1 MQPTAKDC
9 RRAPM
14 PAWLTSVVSEYGRG
28 CADRLAGPGEPEAA
42 IRGPIEQLLAGFG
55 DAMSLNVVPHG
66 ESALDG
72 LSVRPDYA
80 VRVDGAITGYL
91 EVKRP
96 GTPLSPDSF
105 RGHNKQQWE
114 RLNDLPNLIYTNGHE
129 WRLWRAGELAYEP
142 VEFRGDLATSKEA
155 LSVHEDAFEHLVRDF
170 LTWSPTPIRSVRRLV
185 KAVAPLTRLLRA
197 EVLDQLGREAVAV
210 REGSPRDEQPFSG
223 LARDWRSLLFP
234 TGSDATFADGY
245 AQTVTFALLL
255 ARSEDIPLAGRDL
268 HGVGDDL
275 GLRHSLMGR
284 ALQLLT
290 GHVSTNFRVTL
301 DLMVRVIAV
310 VEWPRIRAS
319 NVDAYLHLYEHFL
332 EEYDPDLRQA
342 SGSYYTPR
350 EVVDTMVRLTGDVL
364 ERRLDLPKRFAAP
377 EVVTVDPAM
386 GTGTYLHAI
395 IGQVAEHVIAHD
407 GVGAVPGALADLTKR
422 LVGFELQMGPYT
434 VAEMR
439 AADMI
444 RRYSATLDED
454 GLRFYVTNTLDDPHQ
469 EETQLASTY
478 APLSRSRREANR
490 VKADTPVTVV
500 IANPP
505 YRERSEGQGGWIE
518 SGRPASG
525 ERSPLEA
532 FRAEGNGRF
541 EYVLKNL
548 YVYFWRWATWKVF
561 DAHPGDQHGVVCF
574 ISTSGYVGGP
584 GFRGMREYLRRT
596 SSEGWIINV
605 SPEGHRPDVP
615 TRVFP
620 GVQQPLAIG
629 IFYRRAEE
637 SPDQPAIVHYAEV
650 RGRRAE
656 KYLRLGQLDLDEVAD
671 WRDAR
676 SDWQAPF
683 TPAALS
689 SWDDYP
695 ALADL
700 LRVSSPG
707 VKPNRT
713 WVYSPSLELLE
724 ARWRRLVGEP
734 NLEEKETLF
743 KRTRDRTLTST
754 PLPLPGRTGRARLA
768 VESGAME
775 VPVRSAHRSFE
786 RQYLIPDGRVL
797 DTARPE
803 LWSAADVDDQL
814 FIIEQ
819 HAAPISS
826 GPGVVLSALIPDMDM
841 FNGRGGR
848 AFPLYRARRFSNL
861 TTGLTALLTETY
873 QSRVE
878 PADVAAYVAG
888 VVAHP
893 AFTARFKDELTTPGV
908 RVPLTA
914 DPVVWA
920 QAVALGKEVVWAQTF
935 GERFADPGSGRAPGS
950 IRFPVGDDRR
960 ITSLTPVP
968 TDLPTDMWYDD
979 ATRTLHLDGGSFGP
993 VDQRAWAY
1001 DVGGMNVLTKWFS
1014 YRKRRPGGRKST
1026 PLDHMHVARWPAE
1039 WTSDLID
1046 VLSVLT
1052 RLVSLEEEQSSLL
1065 DAVLAGG
1072 LLTGDA
1078 VRSFDASQQGTL
1090 L

>member
-1 MQPTAKDC
+1 
-9 RRAPM
+9 M
-14 PAWLTSVVSEYGRG
+14 PAWLTRVVSDYGQA
-28 CADRLAGPGEPEAA
+28 CAERLVGPGEPEAA

-55 DAMSLNVVPHG
+55 DAMSLHVVPHG
-66 ESALDG
+66 ESALEG

-80 VRVDGAITGYL
+80 VRVGGAITGYL

-96 GTPLSPDSF
+96 GTPLDPGSF

-114 RLNDLPNLIYTNGHE
+114 RLKDLPNLIYTNGHE

-142 VEFRGDLATSKEA
+142 VEFVGELTTAGRGIAVPDA
-155 LSVHEDAFEHLVRDF
+155 AFEQLVRDF
-170 LTWSPTPIRSVRRLV
+170 LTWSPAPIRSVRRLV

-197 EVLDQLGREAVAV
+197 EVLDQLAREAGSI

-223 LARDWRSLLFP
+223 LAADWRTLLFP

-255 ARSEDIPLAGRDL
+255 ARSEDIALAGRDL
-268 HGVGDDL
+268 HSVGDDL

-301 DLMVRVIAV
+301 DLMVRVIAA

-332 EEYDPDLRQA
+332 EEYDPALRQA

-364 ERRLDLPKRFAAP
+364 ERKLDLPRKFASP
-377 EVVTVDPAM
+377 EVITVDPAM

-395 IGQVAEHVIAHD
+395 IGQVAEQVIAHD
-407 GVGAVPGALADLTKR
+407 GPGAIPGALADLTKR

-444 RRYSATLDED
+444 RSYNASTGED

-518 SGRPASG
+518 SGRPTDG
-525 ERSPLEA
+525 ERPPLEA
-532 FRAEGNGRF
+532 FRAEGNGRY

-574 ISTSGYVGGP
+574 ISTSGYVSGP

-596 SSEGWIINV
+596 STEGWVINV
-605 SPEGHRPDVP
+605 SPEGHRPDVA

-629 IFYRRAEE
+629 LFYRRSGE
-637 SPDQPAIVHYAEV
+637 DLQRPATIHYAEV
-650 RGRRAE
+650 RGRRGD
-656 KYLRLGQLDLDEVAD
+656 KYESLALLDLDESTD
-671 WRDAR
+671 WRNAR
-676 SDWQAPF
+676 EEWQAPF
-683 TPAALS
+683 TPAART
-689 SWDDYP
+689 SWDEYP
-695 ALADL
+695 ALSDL
-700 LRVSSPG
+700 LRTSSPG

-713 WVYSPSLELLE
+713 WVYSPSEGLLE

-734 NLEEKETLF
+734 NLEEKEALF
-743 KRTRDRTLTST
+743 KRTGDRSLAST
-754 PLPLPGRTGRARLA
+754 AQPLHGRRGRAPLS
-768 VESGAME
+768 VEAGRME
-775 VPVRSAHRSFE
+775 APVATAHRSFE
-786 RQYLIPDGRVL
+786 RQYVIPDGRLL
-797 DTARPE
+797 DRARPD
-803 LWSAADVDDQL
+803 LWAVADLDGQL
-814 FIIEQ
+814 FINEQ
-819 HAAPISS
+819 HAEPISS
-826 GPGVVLSALIPDMDM
+826 GPGVVLSALVPDMHM

-848 AFPLYRARRFSNL
+848 AFPLFRAAGVSNL
-861 TTGLTALLTETY
+861 TTGLRALLAETLGTEPTP
-873 QSRVE
+873 E
-878 PADVAAYVAG
+878 DVAAYIAG
-888 VVAHP
+888 VVSHP
-893 AFTARFKDELTTPGV
+893 AYTERFADELTTPGV
-908 RVPLTA
+908 RVPITT

-920 QAVALGKEVVWAQTF
+920 QAVALGKDVAWAQTF
-935 GERFADPGSGRAPGS
+935 GRCFADPAAGRPLGDV
-950 IRFPVGDDRR
+950 RFPVGDDRR
-960 ITSLTPVP
+960 ITNLSPVP
-968 TDLPTDMWYDD
+968 SDLPKEMHYATETATVQLD
-979 ATRTLHLDGGSFGP
+979 AGTFGP
-993 VDQRAWAY
+993 VQPRVWAY
-1001 DVGGMNVLTKWFS
+1001 DVGGMNVLNKWFG
-1014 YRKRRPGGRKST
+1014 YRKRQPGGRKST
-1026 PLDHMHVARWPAE
+1026 PLDHMHVTEWPAE

-1052 RLVSLEEEQSSLL
+1052 RLVALEELQSSLL
-1065 DAVLAGG
+1065 DAVLASE
-1072 LLTGDA
+1072 LVTA
-1078 VRSFDASQQGTL
+1078 ERVRSFDASQQGTL